1 MYKVPYGLD
10 VSVEIVQR
18 SGSKYVIVNAPM
30 YMNKQWEMTH
40 CYSSVFRDYEIL
52 EDRRFN
58 TVLIE
63 RYGV

>member
-10 VSVEIVQR
+10 VAVDIVQR
-18 SGSKYVIVNAPM
+18 SGNKYVIVHAPM
-30 YMNKQWEMTH
+30 YMNKQWEMLH
-40 CYSSVFRDYEIL
+40 CYSSVFSDYEIL
-52 EDRRFN
+52 EDRRLN

>member
-10 VSVEIVQR
+10 VAVEIIQR
-18 SGSKYVIVNAPM
+18 SGNKHIIVNAPM
-30 YMNKQWEMTH
+30 YMNKQWEMLH
-40 CYSSVFRDYEIL
+40 CYSNTFSDYEIL
-52 EDRRFN
+52 KDHTFN

>member
-10 VSVEIVQR
+10 VAVEIVQR
-18 SGSKYVIVNAPM
+18 SGNKYVIVHAPM
-30 YMNKQWEMTH
+30 YMRKQWEMLH
-40 CYSSVFRDYEIL
+40 CYSSMFSDYEIL
-52 EDRRFN
+52 KDRRLN